1 MDKVAIVILNW
12 NGEKFLKKYLP
23 ALVANTP
30 TAIGGEGG
38 GSTVSIVV
46 ADNNSSDN
54 SIPWL
59 QENYPNI
66 RRIILDKNYGFT
78 GGYNRALAQVEAEY
92 FILLNSDILV
102 PDNWLQP
109 LVSFMDTHPEAGICQ
124 PKMLAEGRHQQ
135 LSIEA
140 TGEEDLTGLFKVQAA
155 GYQTTGGQAA
165 GGSSMEAKMQG
176 TGKGNLS
183 GRKYETFEYA
193 GACGGYIDILGFPFC
208 RGRVLSVVEEDKG
221 QYDDAAQCFWAS
233 GACMMVKSSV
243 WKELGGLDESFFAH
257 MEEIDFCWRAQLAG
271 HQVWCVPQSHVF
283 HVGGGTLP
291 NNSPRK
297 LFLNY
302 RNNLLMLYK
311 NLPFEK
317 GWEAFG
323 LKNGNRNLYIFI
335 RMCVDGLTGV
345 AYLLQLKWS
354 FFTAVIK
361 AHNAFRSMK
370 KETAITLQDNR
381 RSTPFGISRK
391 SLIIEKLLGRNI
403 KF

>member
-30 TAIGGEGG
+30 HSFGNEG
-38 GSTVSIVV
+38 SSSVSIVV
-46 ADNNSSDN
+46 ADNCSSDN
-54 SIPWL
+54 SISWL
-59 QENYPNI
+59 QENHPQI
-66 RRIILDKNYGFT
+66 RTIVLDKNYGFT

-109 LVSFMDTHPEAGICQ
+109 LISFMDTHPQAGICQ
-124 PKMLAEGRHQQ
+124 PKMLSEARHQQ
-135 LSIEA
+135 LSVEE
-140 TGEEDLTGLFKVQAA
+140 TGKEDLTGLFR
-155 GYQTTGGQAA
+155 T
-165 GGSSMEAKMQG
+165 
-176 TGKGNLS
+176 NLS
-183 GRKYETFEYA
+183 GGKYETFEYA
-193 GACGGYIDILGFPFC
+193 GACGGYIDVLGFPFC
-208 RGRVLSVVEEDKG
+208 RGRVLSSVEEDRG
-221 QYDDAAQCFWAS
+221 QYDSAAQCFWAS
-233 GACMMVKSSV
+233 GACMVVRSNV
-243 WKELGGLDESFFAH
+243 WRELGGLDEGFFAH

-311 NLPFEK
+311 NLPFEE

-323 LKNGNRNLYIFI
+323 LKKINRNLYIFI

-345 AYLLQLKWS
+345 AYLLQFKWS

-370 KETAITLQDNR
+370 KGTAVTLPDNR

-391 SLIIEKLLGRNI
+391 SLIIEKLLGRTI